1 MPLLLDSFDD
11 DLVYAVT
18 VFTVFFCLMF
28 FVFWRFRKAKQA
40 VIREWDSWAARNPEE
55 TNTSLGGG
63 RRFFQYLQ
71 QERPEL
77 LDFPVYFASLC
88 RRAPGWARPPD
99 YLSSDLRFLTSGYR
113 FAFTSRS

>member
-1 MPLLLDSFDD
+1 MPLLLDSFDAR
-11 DLVYAVT
+11 VFAVT
-18 VFTVFFCLMF
+18 VGTVFFCLWF
-28 FVFWRFRKAKQA
+28 FVRWRFLKAKQT

-77 LDFPVYFASLC
+77 LDFPSSFAENFDKGLVVH
-88 RRAPGWARPPD
+88 RW
-99 YLSSDLRFLTSGYR
+99 LLREGR
-113 FAFTSRS
+113 VKD